1 MRKASPFS
9 VLDVNRLKKTIDKSK
24 FLCYNL
30 VTKLR
35 QELNKI
41 KIGCDLPQK
50 GEFLMTMIYRVRGY
64 YFTNLQQ
71 AMVMAKR

>member
-1 MRKASPFS
+1 MTRNALPFYE
-9 VLDVNRLKKTIDKSK
+9 LDVHRLNISRAKSYYMTKFSKKTIDKFK
-24 FLCYNL
+24 ILCYNL

-50 GEFLMTMIYRVRGY
+50 E
-64 YFTNLQQ
+64 N
-71 AMVMAKR
+71 

>member
-9 VLDVNRLKKTIDKSK
+9 VLFLRRKPSKKFSKKTIDKFN

-30 VTKLR
+30 ITKLR

-50 GEFLMTMIYRVRGY
+50 ENF
-64 YFTNLQQ
+64 
-71 AMVMAKR
+71 

>member
-9 VLDVNRLKKTIDKSK
+9 ILFLDERRLKEIIDKIK

-50 GEFLMTMIYRVRGY
+50 ENF
-64 YFTNLQQ
+64 
-71 AMVMAKR
+71 